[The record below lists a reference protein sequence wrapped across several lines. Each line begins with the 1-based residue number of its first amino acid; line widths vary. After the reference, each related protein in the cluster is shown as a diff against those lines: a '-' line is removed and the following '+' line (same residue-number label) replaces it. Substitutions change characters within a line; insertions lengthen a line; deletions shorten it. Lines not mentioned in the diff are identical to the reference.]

1 MNEPRTR
8 CRRYLCAKH
17 CLDGEEFCSALCL
30 AVAHE
35 VATAEDIVRRV
46 GPGNVTAKLWAAAAT
61 LNDTVTEIAHLRTLL
76 HNHLTN
82 PRQEPAE

>member
-1 MNEPRTR
+1 MNQPRTR

-17 CLDGEEFCSALCL
+17 ALDGEEYCSAICL
-30 AVAHE
+30 AVAAE
-35 VATAEDIVRRV
+35 VATAEDTVRRV

-76 HNHLTN
+76 KNHLEN
-82 PRQEPAE
+82 PRQETAE

>member
-1 MNEPRTR
+1 MNHPRTR
-8 CRRYLCAKH
+8 CRRYLGAKH
-17 CLDGEEFCSALCL
+17 RLDGEEYCSALCL

-35 VATAEDIVRRV
+35 VATVEDIVRRV

-61 LNDTVTEIAHLRTLL
+61 LNDVTSEVAHLRTLL
-76 HNHLTN
+76 KNHLEN